1 MESRPKLTKRINLS
15 HFKNYYWLKTELI
28 DFCREQG
35 LVATGSK
42 QELEK
47 RVEIFISSGIKTKSL
62 LAKVT
67 GDRDSKQPI
76 TCDTPVV
83 NYKNDAAT
91 RQFFVGQVG
100 QSFHFNAY
108 LRQFTDRKNLIGKNL
123 TYGDLVE
130 GWLAEEARKDD
141 PNFKSTI
148 GEQFE
153 CNRFTRDF
161 FLYEKGKTRADAVK
175 AWEAVKAAPGE
186 NTYSFYKVISL
197 GMDEP
202 GETGKNK
209 RV

>member
-1 MESRPKLTKRINLS
+1 MKSRPKLTKKIDLS

-35 LVATGSK
+35 LAATGSK
-42 QELEK
+42 QELEE
-47 RVEIFISSGIKTKSL
+47 RIEIFISSGVKTKSL
-62 LAKVT
+62 STKVT

-76 TCDTPVV
+76 TPDTSVV

-91 RQFFVGQVG
+91 RRFFVEQVG

-123 TYGDLVE
+123 TYGDLVD
-130 GWLAEEARKDD
+130 GWLAEEACKDD

-153 CNRFTRDF
+153 YNRFTREF
-161 FLYEKGKTRADAVK
+161 FLYEKGKTRADAIKAWKKVK
-175 AWEAVKAAPGE
+175 ATPGE
-186 NTYSFYKVISL
+186 NTYSHYKTL
-197 GMDEP
+197 LDD
-202 GETGKNK
+202 
-209 RV
+209 